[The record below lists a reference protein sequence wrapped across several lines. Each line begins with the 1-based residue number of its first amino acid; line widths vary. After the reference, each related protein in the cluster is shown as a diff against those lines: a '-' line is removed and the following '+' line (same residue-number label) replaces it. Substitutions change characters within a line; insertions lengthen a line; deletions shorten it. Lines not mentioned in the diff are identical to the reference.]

1 MALRSEFHIK
11 IINPNCTTR
20 NRNNIFM
27 QFEPVIGLE
36 VHVQLDTETKIFCS
50 CSTGFGASPN
60 AHTCPVCTGMPGV
73 LPVLNQRAV
82 TYAIKTGLATGCK
95 VAAESRFDRKNY
107 FYPDLPKGYQIT
119 QYGAPIAEHGHLT
132 IELADGSEK
141 TIGITRIHMEEDAG
155 KLIHDP
161 DRPASM
167 VDLNRAGIP
176 LVEIV
181 SEPDMRTPEEAG
193 AYLRKLH
200 AIVRYIGV
208 CNGNMEEGSFRC
220 DANISL
226 RPKGREQFGT
236 RTELKNLN
244 SFRNVEKAIAY
255 EIQRQT
261 YVLEEGGEVIQET
274 RLWDTANSRTI
285 SMRTKEEAHDYRYF
299 PEPDL
304 VPLIIDDAWL
314 EQVRQSLPE
323 LPDAKRQRF
332 MDEYAMTAY
341 DASQLTSSIPLADFF
356 EQTAKEL
363 KETKLAAN
371 WIMGPVLALLKEQN
385 TTIPDLPMTAHR
397 LAELLKLMETGRI
410 NANAAKTIFDRMV
423 TTDEEPGQILEE
435 MGLEQ
440 VSDQGELEGI
450 VVEIIEANQEEVAA
464 YQGGKRKLMGFFMG
478 QIMKKSRGKADPAIV
493 TQILKKKLNEKP

>member
-1 MALRSEFHIK
+1 
-11 IINPNCTTR
+11 
-20 NRNNIFM
+20 M

-73 LPVLNQRAV
+73 LPVLNHRAV
-82 TYAIKTGLATGCK
+82 TYAIRTGLATSCK
-95 VAAESRFDRKNY
+95 VAKESRFDRKNY

-119 QYGAPIAEHGHLT
+119 QYAAPIAEHGHLN

-161 DRPASM
+161 DRPTSM

-226 RPKGREQFGT
+226 RPKGREEFGT

-274 RLWDTANSRTI
+274 RLWDTTNNRTI
-285 SMRTKEEAHDYRYF
+285 SMRSKEEAHDYRYF

-304 VPLIIDDAWL
+304 VPLIVDETWL

-323 LPDAKRQRF
+323 LPDGKRQRF
-332 MDEYAMTAY
+332 MEEYTMTAY
-341 DASQLTSSIPLADFF
+341 DATQLTSSIPLADFF
-356 EQTAKEL
+356 EQTAGKL
-363 KETKLAAN
+363 KDTKLAAN

-385 TTIPDLPMTAHR
+385 TTITDLPMTADR
-397 LAELLKLMETGRI
+397 LAQLLKLMETGRI

-423 TTDEEPGQILEE
+423 TTDEEPGKILEE

-450 VVEIIEANQEEVAA
+450 VAEIIGANPAEVAA
-464 YQGGKRKLMGFFMG
+464 YQGGKTKLMGFFMG

-493 TQILKKKLNEKP
+493 TQILKEKLNEKP